1 MLKSLSKFKRQNKE
15 KFKIP
20 RCVQDTIPIDK
31 VYKDGIF
38 LSASVIPRPICSVT
52 STTLMLPGKTKRH
65 LIGIWRNAQFP

>member
-38 LSASVIPRPICSVT
+38 LSVSVILKLICLLISIIPMH
-52 STTLMLPGKTKRH
+52 LEKTKKESC
-65 LIGIWRNAQFP
+65 